1 MSMAEAAPVSPFGQ
15 VYERLISNGYY
26 PLPISPMSKA
36 PAELRGG
43 KWRPMSNWQR
53 FRETP
58 ASSFILKA
66 WASWPDCN
74 IGILTGTRA
83 TSTHMVACVD
93 YDSDDPDILS
103 DLQRALPLSP
113 VTKKGKRGF
122 SAFYL
127 VPNGTEGFRTTIVE
141 MLTGTRQT
149 VIPPSVHPDTG
160 HPYQWTGSASL
171 LDTPASA
178 LPVLGE
184 DDITRFRDTVEALTD
199 KPIAP
204 AKAVILPF
212 PGNEDN
218 VWINLNAKAFTDLD
232 AWVPHLNLPKLRKTG
247 NGYKAVAH
255 WRASTTG
262 RAIAERNPNLSIVT
276 QIGARD
282 HGTGES
288 YSALDLTI
296 AALDMDLDTAFAW
309 LSERLGMVDAPIE
322 IRPPEVEEPRHD
334 PETGEI
340 LEEPAAAPVEQ
351 AERDDELPD
360 HLTRVPGL
368 LGEIVDWVCASN
380 RKPNR
385 VLALG
390 TGLGVVG
397 TLVGG
402 GLAGPSSKNGTHLY
416 IACIAPSGAGKE
428 YPKAACGLLL
438 DACNAGSL
446 NGPSDFKSHSA
457 VVSELKANPVMLCAV
472 DELGVMLGR
481 ILSAK
486 AKPHDS
492 DISAILRELWGKNF
506 MVYRTPAWAQARS
519 EAIQNPGVTI
529 YGSST
534 LDELFAAMTG
544 KDVFNGFLNRW
555 LMLPTRKRIMA
566 VEPQLE
572 PGEVP
577 KPLALNLA
585 KLRQWAHRLTPDAM
599 AAPIGDTAGPK
610 RRLRWGTRA
619 EEVSRAFD
627 AHLFALCEDPGK
639 QIFYAR
645 THEMAIRLATI
656 RAAGNMTDVVQA
668 VDMEWGRDVAMW
680 ASEFSARLA
689 GANIAEN
696 DYQRNYNRV
705 RNAIAEA
712 KSISMRD
719 LRRRVK
725 GLREPEWKDILQ
737 GLQIAEEVSVTKRIP
752 PAGGP
757 PSLIYKYTGD

>member
-1 MSMAEAAPVSPFGQ
+1 MSMAEAAPVSPFAQ
-15 VYERLISNGYY
+15 VSEKLIANGYS

-36 PAELRGG
+36 PSEFRGG
-43 KWRPMSNWQR
+43 KWRPMPNWQR
-53 FRETP
+53 YRETP
-58 ASSFILKA
+58 ATSFIIRM
-66 WASWPDCN
+66 WGQWPDAN
-74 IGILTGTRA
+74 VGILTGTRA
-83 TSTHMVACVD
+83 TATHVVACVD
-93 YDSDDPDILS
+93 FDTDDPDL
-103 DLQRALPLSP
+103 LLEMQRALPPSP
-113 VTKKGKRGF
+113 VMKRGKRGF

-127 VPNGTEGFRTTIVE
+127 VPNGTQGFRTAIVE
-141 MLTGTRQT
+141 LLTDTRQT

-160 HPYQWTGSASL
+160 RPYQWTGPGTL
-171 LDTPASA
+171 LDTPTASLPA
-178 LPVLGE
+178 LNE
-184 DDITRFRDTVEALTD
+184 DHITRFRDTVEALTD
-199 KPIAP
+199 HPIPA

-212 PGNEDN
+212 PDDEDT
-218 VWINLNAKAFTDLD
+218 VWRRLNAVALANMD
-232 AWVPHLNLPKLRKTG
+232 AWVPDLGLPKLRKTG
-247 NGYKAVAH
+247 NGYKAVCP
-255 WRASTTG
+255 WRPSTTG
-262 RAIAERNPNLSIVT
+262 RPIEARNPNLSIT
-276 QIGARD
+276 PAGSRD
-282 HGTGES
+282 HGTGDG
-288 YSALDLTI
+288 YSALDLVMH
-296 AALDMDLDTAFAW
+296 ARDLDQDAAFEW
-309 LSERLGMVDAPIE
+309 LSARLGMTE
-322 IRPPEVEEPRHD
+322 Q
-334 PETGEI
+334 
-340 LEEPAAAPVEQ
+340 PVEQ
-351 AERDDELPD
+351 GVAEIEAPAESPIPEARMTIAETDSHPETDDELPD

-368 LGEIVDWVCASN
+368 VGEIVDWVCASN

-390 TGLGVVG
+390 TGLSVVG

-402 GLAGPSSKNGTHLY
+402 GLAGPSSKNATHLY

-438 DACNAGSL
+438 DACNAGAL

-519 EAIQNPGVTI
+519 EPIQNPGVSI

-555 LMLPTRKRIMA
+555 LMLPTKRRIMA
-566 VEPQLE
+566 VDPQLE

-577 KPLALNLA
+577 KQLALDLA
-585 KLRQWAHRLTPDAM
+585 KLRQWAHKLTPDAM
-599 AAPIGDTAGPK
+599 SAPIGDPAGPRK
-610 RRLRWGTRA
+610 RLRWGSRA
-619 EEVSRAFD
+619 EEVSKALD
-627 AHLFALCEDPGK
+627 AHLFQLCEDPGK

-668 VDMEWGRDVAMW
+668 IDMEWGRDVAMW
-680 ASEFSARLA
+680 ASEFTSRLA

-705 RNAIAEA
+705 RNAIAQA
-712 KSISMRD
+712 KAISMRD

-737 GLQIAEEVSVTKRIP
+737 GLQIAEEIRATKKIP
-752 PAGGP
+752 PAGGT
-757 PSLIYKYTGD
+757 PSFIYEYTGD